1 MNLLFGQVINMFC
14 LVTRTLY
21 NLYVNFYTDGIPPDG
36 TPVMVIT
43 PENTAVIALHLSLFA
58 TSTLFVIICLGFN
71 IVYKNRK

>member
-1 MNLLFGQVINMFC
+1 MFC

-43 PENTAVIALHLSLFA
+43 QGDKAVIILHWLLFA
-58 TSTLFVIICLGFN
+58 TSTLFIIICLGFN
-71 IVYKNRK
+71 IIYKNRK

>member
-43 PENTAVIALHLSLFA
+43 P
-58 TSTLFVIICLGFN
+58 
-71 IVYKNRK
+71 